1 MSQEG
6 LVRALETQ
14 IAHLLSENE
23 ATGIARDEALDLGEA
38 RLQVLAVYRTAADE
52 RLQLIEQLNAR
63 LRDVVILTVM
73 EERLAGL
80 EGRMGAFQ
88 HDRDQ
93 LRAAEI
99 RIRALEADRDARLEV
114 PGWLRKVMRRLN
126 RIRPLL
132 TP

>member
-6 LVRALETQ
+6 LVRALEAQ
-14 IAHLLSENE
+14 IAHLVSENE
-23 ATGIARDEALDLGEA
+23 TTAIARDEALDLGEA
-38 RLQVLAVYRTAADE
+38 RLQVLEVYRTAAEE
-52 RLQLIEQLNAR
+52 RLQLIDQLNAR

-88 HDRDQ
+88 YDRDQ

-99 RIRALEADRDARLEV
+99 RIRALEADRDARVEV
-114 PGWLRKVMRRLN
+114 PTWLRKIIRRLN

-132 TP
+132 TH